1 MRISTSMIYDQGVN
15 SINQQYGDLVK
26 LQQQLSTGRRVLTP
40 ADDPIASARALQV
53 AQSQSVN
60 AQYMLNG
67 QHAQSSL
74 ELEESVLTQVTGLLQ
89 DARVLAVNA
98 GNPSLSD
105 SDRTSLAVDLQGRYA
120 QLLGLANTT
129 DGNGLYLFS
138 GYKGT
143 TQPFSETGSGG
154 VSYNGDQGQRRVQ
167 VSASRQIAVSSS
179 GAEVFQLIKSG
190 NGTFATAAA
199 GINTGTGIVSQGVVL
214 DAALWNAAGNNQDF
228 TIRFDV
234 TGGATTYDIVDN
246 VTGNSLLTDAAAA
259 ADGPYPRSYTS
270 GATIDL
276 KNQGA
281 EPAFDYGVSLSIR
294 GDPADGDSFGV
305 KPSSTQQD
313 IFSTLNALITAL
325 NTPVSGS
332 SAGNTRLTND
342 LNTALS
348 NLDLAL
354 DNVLSV
360 RATVGATLKEIDAHR
375 ATGEDLDL
383 QYSGTLSDLQDLD
396 YAKAISDMTLK
407 QSSLEAAQQSFLRVQ
422 GLSLFNYL

>member
-1 MRISTSMIYDQGVN
+1 M
-15 SINQQYGDLVK
+15 
-26 LQQQLSTGRRVLTP
+26 
-40 ADDPIASARALQV
+40 
-53 AQSQSVN
+53 
-60 AQYMLNG
+60 
-67 QHAQSSL
+67 
-74 ELEESVLTQVTGLLQ
+74 
-89 DARVLAVNA
+89 
-98 GNPSLSD
+98 
-105 SDRTSLAVDLQGRYA
+105 
-120 QLLGLANTT
+120 
-129 DGNGLYLFS
+129 
-138 GYKGT
+138 
-143 TQPFSETGSGG
+143 
-154 VSYNGDQGQRRVQ
+154 
-167 VSASRQIAVSSS
+167 
-179 GAEVFQLIKSG
+179 
-190 NGTFATAAA
+190 
-199 GINTGTGIVSQGVVL
+199 
-214 DAALWNAAGNNQDF
+214 
-228 TIRFDV
+228 
-234 TGGATTYDIVDN
+234 
-246 VTGNSLLTDAAAA
+246 
-259 ADGPYPRSYTS
+259 
-270 GATIDL
+270 
-276 KNQGA
+276 
-281 EPAFDYGVSLSIR
+281 SLSIR